1 LRYIYLGKNRLEFTS
16 DIPDASLVALAQ
28 HGDLD
33 AFNQLAQRYERHI
46 YNVSFRM
53 LGNAQFAEDV
63 TQESLL
69 KAYRGI
75 AGFRGENLKAWLLRI
90 ASNACND
97 FLRSRRGR
105 QDLSLEVLTE
115 ESGDSWAS
123 SEPSPEQEA
132 LRGELG
138 QEIQRG
144 LLTLPRDQRM
154 VLVLVD
160 VEGMSYEEAAE
171 SVAISPGTLRS
182 RLSRAR
188 AKLRDYLLENGE
200 LLPPSFRQ

>member
-1 LRYIYLGKNRLEFTS
+1 MAFTS
-16 DIPDASLVALAQ
+16 DIPDDSLVALAQ

-33 AFNQLAQRYERHI
+33 AFNQLAQRYERQLH
-46 YNVSFRM
+46 NVSFRM
-53 LGNAQFAEDV
+53 LGNAQLAEDV
-63 TQESLL
+63 TQESLI
-69 KAYRGI
+69 KAHRGI
-75 AGFRGENLKAWLLRI
+75 AGFRGGNLRAWLIRI
-90 ASNACND
+90 ASNVCKD
-97 FLRSRRGR
+97 FLRSQRSR
-105 QDLSLEVLTE
+105 QDVSLDVIME
-115 ESGDSWAS
+115 ENRDTLAS
-123 SEPSPEQEA
+123 SDPSPEQEA

-144 LLTLPRDQRM
+144 LLTLHRDQRM

-171 SVAISPGTLRS
+171 SVGISPGTLRS

-188 AKLRDYLLENGE
+188 AKLRDYLLQNGE